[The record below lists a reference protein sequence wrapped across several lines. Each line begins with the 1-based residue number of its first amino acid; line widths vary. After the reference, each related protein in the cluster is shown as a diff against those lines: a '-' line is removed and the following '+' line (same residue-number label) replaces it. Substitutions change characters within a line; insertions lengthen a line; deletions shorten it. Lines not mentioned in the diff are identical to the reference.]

1 MWGEQT
7 SLRKDC
13 YRETDFRKIVSQV
26 GQESEKNFIF
36 NTMSLFGDNKLP
48 IPGGN

>member
-7 SLRKDC
+7 SLLKDC
-13 YRETDFRKIVSQV
+13 YRENRFPRNGQV

-36 NTMSLFGDNKLP
+36 NTMSLFGYNKLP